1 MTDLTLGWTLNGAM
15 APTYWIKPGA
25 TAGAHTKNDLITVP
39 AEATAYHTVIVA
51 QSGSGKSFFLGR
63 LIEEIILQTRSRV
76 VILDPNGDYRRLRDI
91 GPEWWWT
98 SAQYNSDTSGG
109 RLPHEPSRKDFEARW
124 SSMDIQ
130 VRSGPYS
137 APKNSKPMRISWST
151 FPIAFLA
158 ENLDSIARS
167 QVYHCHEFVKSV
179 ALLESAK
186 NRRLTTAG
194 EAQAPAQPQHKYPL
208 DKARKLLQRAR
219 HEGARETLDEE
230 FPPNK
235 SIRRILPRLRI
246 TGLAQARDRAAS
258 AVEFI
263 SPEIE
268 RFYFGRAKEY
278 MAEGIVANEIQNEV
292 AERNRA
298 RVIDLPSFRDSRTQ
312 HVVLSSVVESIWD
325 RAHQDWAFAFEK
337 EADKDERVP
346 VFIVLEEAHNIIPTK
361 TYSVSAEALREQF
374 RTIAAEGRKY
384 GVFLIL
390 CTQRPDKLDATIV
403 SECENRALM
412 KLGAQSVL
420 ERAKSLLGLEN
431 VPDQKLQKCLA
442 FQTGR
447 FLLAGPWAGE
457 DPKFGYSAMRR
468 TVEGGR
474 NLRPNHWATHEDPA
488 PVMPMSDGGGIDS
501 GPNAE
506 QEEQREEKRE
516 EKRFQPNGD
525 A

>member
-15 APTYWIKPGA
+15 APTYWMKAGA
-25 TAGAHTKNDLITVP
+25 AAGAHAEKDLITVP

-63 LIEEIILQTRSRV
+63 LIEEIILQTRSQV

-91 GPEWWWT
+91 GPESWWT
-98 SAQYNSDTSGG
+98 SAHYDSSTGRG
-109 RLPHEPSRKDFEARW
+109 RLPHEPSRKDFETRW
-124 SSMDIQ
+124 ASMDIQ
-130 VRSGPYS
+130 VRGGPYS
-137 APKNSKPMRISWST
+137 APKNSKPMRISWNT

-158 ENLDSIARS
+158 EDLDSIARS

-179 ALLESAK
+179 ALLEWAK
-186 NRRLTTAG
+186 NKGL
-194 EAQAPAQPQHKYPL
+194 EAADKEQTPAQSQQKYPL
-208 DKARKLLQRAR
+208 EKARKLLQRAR
-219 HEGARETLDEE
+219 HEGARAILEEE
-230 FPPNK
+230 FPPQEAF
-235 SIRRILPRLRI
+235 RRFRFLLRI
-246 TGLAQARDRAAS
+246 SGIAQARDRAVS

-278 MAEGIVANEIQNEV
+278 MAERIVADGIQNEV
-292 AERNRA
+292 AERFKA

-325 RAHQDWAFAFEK
+325 RAHQDWALAFEK
-337 EADKDERVP
+337 EPEKDERVP
-346 VFIVLEEAHNIIPTK
+346 VFIVLEEAHNIIPAK
-361 TYSVSAEALREQF
+361 THSVSAEALREQF

-390 CTQRPDKLDATIV
+390 CTQRPDKLDETIV

-412 KLGAQSVL
+412 KLGTQSVL
-420 ERAKSLLGLEN
+420 ERATNLLGLEN

-474 NLRPNHWATHEDPA
+474 NLRPQHWTMHEDPVPLI
-488 PVMPMSDGGGIDS
+488 PVSSGGSTGSDS
-501 GPNAE
+501 GA
-506 QEEQREEKRE
+506 
-516 EKRFQPNGD
+516 QPAPPADN
-525 A
+525 